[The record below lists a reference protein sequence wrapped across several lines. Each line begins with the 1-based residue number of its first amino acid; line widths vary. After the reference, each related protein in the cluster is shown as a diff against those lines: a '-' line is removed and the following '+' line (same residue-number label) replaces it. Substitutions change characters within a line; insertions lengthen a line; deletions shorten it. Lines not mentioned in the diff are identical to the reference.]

1 MIMQLDSLDTPLI
14 HKNFPIGDIPKTPAT
29 PYGAEDTEAADHML
43 LLMSSSI
50 GYPISYKQEQ
60 DGLLIQNIVP
70 VFKTESQQI
79 STSSKVVLQLHTETA
94 FHPYKPDFVLLM
106 CLRGDETA
114 YTTYADVC
122 DIVEC
127 LSPTSVDELKKP
139 QFITK
144 VDDSFRMHGE
154 PDVELTKAI
163 LSEDEDGFQ
172 ICFDEFFM
180 RGKTQAAND
189 ALDELI
195 IAIAKCTQKV
205 ALEAGDVMVI
215 DNRRTVHGRL
225 PFSPRYDGYDRWV
238 KRLMVVSELPPDSE
252 RDGFIVTTEFTSSS

>member
-1 MIMQLDSLDTPLI
+1 MKLDSLDTPVI
-14 HKNFPIGDIPKTPAT
+14 HKNIPIGEIPSTPST
-29 PYGAEDTEAADHML
+29 PYTAEETEVADNML
-43 LLMSSSI
+43 LLIASTI
-50 GYPISYKQEQ
+50 GSPVSYKQEQ
-60 DGLLIQNIVP
+60 DGRLIQNIVP

-79 STSSKVVLQLHTETA
+79 STSSKVTLQLHTETA
-94 FHPYKPDFVLLM
+94 FHPYRPDFVLLM
-106 CLRGDETA
+106 CLRGDKTA
-114 YTTYADVC
+114 FTTYADIS

-127 LSPTSVDELKKP
+127 LSPAAVEELKKP

-180 RGKTQAAND
+180 RGKTQEAND

>member
-1 MIMQLDSLDTPLI
+1 MELISFDTPVI
-14 HKNFPIGDIPKTPAT
+14 HKNIPIGEVPRTPVIPYT
-29 PYGAEDTEAADHML
+29 AEETEVADNML
-43 LLMSSSI
+43 LLIASTI
-50 GYPISYKQEQ
+50 GIPVSYKQEQ

-79 STSSKVVLQLHTETA
+79 STSSKVALQLHTETA

-106 CLRGDETA
+106 CLRGDKTA
-114 YTTYADVC
+114 YTTYANIS

-127 LSPTSVDELKKP
+127 LSPGAIEELKKP
-139 QFITK
+139 QYITK

-154 PDVELTKAI
+154 PDVELTKSI
-163 LSEDEDGFQ
+163 LSEDEEGFT

-180 RGKTQAAND
+180 RGKTEPAKD

-225 PFSPRYDGYDRWV
+225 PFNPRYDGYDRWV
-238 KRLMVVSELPPDSE
+238 KRLMVISEPPPNSE
-252 RDGFIVTTEFTSSS
+252 RDGFVVTTEFTSSS